1 MGLSIIKL
9 QQQNLILSMQN
20 FLFSGLLVLITVGL
34 NTIAQAFLKLGSG
47 QNLLNFYLLGGITAY
62 GLSTIFYI
70 LVLGKFNL
78 SVAYPVIIGLTV
90 LATTVTGAF
99 LLGEKVTTV
108 QWFGIGL
115 MLSGISAIAL
125 GKVS

>member
-1 MGLSIIKL
+1 
-9 QQQNLILSMQN
+9 MQN
-20 FLFSGLLVLITVGL
+20 YLFSGLLILITVGL
-34 NTIAQAFLKLGSG
+34 NTLAQALLKLGSG
-47 QNLLNFYLLGGITAY
+47 QNILNFYLLGGVVVYA
-62 GLSTIFYI
+62 LSTVFYI

-78 SVAYPVIIGLTV
+78 SMAYPVIIGLTV
-90 LATTVTGAF
+90 FCATITGAF